1 MRADTVSL
9 IDKLAREHRL
19 KKKEYL
25 ALLENASVEEHVHA
39 ATLADKERRRIYGT
53 EVFIR
58 GLIEVG
64 NICRNNCYYCGI
76 RASNG
81 KCVRYTLTDK
91 QILACCR
98 EGHEIGFRSFVL
110 QGGEGAFPVER
121 VIRIVSEIRGEFPDC
136 AITLSLGEYERDEY
150 EKMFNAGANRYLLRH
165 ETADEKHYGL
175 LHPGEM
181 SYKHRVQCLESLR
194 EVGFTVGCGFMVGSP
209 FQTLENISSDLK
221 FIEEFSPEMC
231 GIGPFIPQKDTPFGG
246 FRAGSADLTCFLLS
260 LIRLIKPN
268 ILLPA
273 TTALGSIEPDGRLKG
288 ILAGANVVMPNLSP
302 VEVRSKYILYDN
314 KLSTASE
321 SAQNLESL
329 KRSLASIGFSVA
341 ESRGDIKTSDGK
353 N

>member
-25 ALLENASVEEHVHA
+25 TLLENASVEEYVHA

-110 QGGEGAFPVER
+110 QGGEGAF
-121 VIRIVSEIRGEFPDC
+121 SC
-136 AITLSLGEYERDEY
+136 
-150 EKMFNAGANRYLLRH
+150 
-165 ETADEKHYGL
+165 
-175 LHPGEM
+175 
-181 SYKHRVQCLESLR
+181 
-194 EVGFTVGCGFMVGSP
+194 
-209 FQTLENISSDLK
+209 
-221 FIEEFSPEMC
+221 
-231 GIGPFIPQKDTPFGG
+231 
-246 FRAGSADLTCFLLS
+246 
-260 LIRLIKPN
+260 
-268 ILLPA
+268 
-273 TTALGSIEPDGRLKG
+273 
-288 ILAGANVVMPNLSP
+288 
-302 VEVRSKYILYDN
+302 
-314 KLSTASE
+314 
-321 SAQNLESL
+321 
-329 KRSLASIGFSVA
+329 
-341 ESRGDIKTSDGK
+341 
-353 N
+353 

>member
-39 ATLADKERRRIYGT
+39 AMLADKERRRIYGT

-260 LIRLIKPN
+260 LADKAEHSASGN
-268 ILLPA
+268 N
-273 TTALGSIEPDGRLKG
+273 GSWLNRTGRKAERNPCRRKCRHAEP
-288 ILAGANVVMPNLSP
+288 VTS
-302 VEVRSKYILYDN
+302 RS
-314 KLSTASE
+314 
-321 SAQNLESL
+321 
-329 KRSLASIGFSVA
+329 
-341 ESRGDIKTSDGK
+341 
-353 N
+353 

>member
-221 FIEEFSPEMC
+221 VF
-231 GIGPFIPQKDTPFGG
+231 
-246 FRAGSADLTCFLLS
+246 AGNVRNWTVYSTKRYTVRRLS
-260 LIRLIKPN
+260 CRLGRFDM
-268 ILLPA
+268 LPA
-273 TTALGSIEPDGRLKG
+273 VVDQADKAEHSASGNNGSWLNRTGRKAERNPCRRKCRHAEPVTGR
-288 ILAGANVVMPNLSP
+288 S
-302 VEVRSKYILYDN
+302 
-314 KLSTASE
+314 
-321 SAQNLESL
+321 
-329 KRSLASIGFSVA
+329 
-341 ESRGDIKTSDGK
+341 
-353 N
+353 

>member
-1 MRADTVSL
+1 MKADTVSL

-181 SYKHRVQCLESLR
+181 SYKHRVQCLE
-194 EVGFTVGCGFMVGSP
+194 
-209 FQTLENISSDLK
+209 
-221 FIEEFSPEMC
+221 
-231 GIGPFIPQKDTPFGG
+231 
-246 FRAGSADLTCFLLS
+246 
-260 LIRLIKPN
+260 
-268 ILLPA
+268 
-273 TTALGSIEPDGRLKG
+273 
-288 ILAGANVVMPNLSP
+288 
-302 VEVRSKYILYDN
+302 
-314 KLSTASE
+314 
-321 SAQNLESL
+321 
-329 KRSLASIGFSVA
+329 
-341 ESRGDIKTSDGK
+341 
-353 N
+353 

>member
-39 ATLADKERRRIYGT
+39 AMLADKERRRIYGT

-136 AITLSLGEYERDEY
+136 AITLSLGEY
-150 EKMFNAGANRYLLRH
+150 
-165 ETADEKHYGL
+165 
-175 LHPGEM
+175 
-181 SYKHRVQCLESLR
+181 
-194 EVGFTVGCGFMVGSP
+194 
-209 FQTLENISSDLK
+209 
-221 FIEEFSPEMC
+221 
-231 GIGPFIPQKDTPFGG
+231 
-246 FRAGSADLTCFLLS
+246 LS
-260 LIRLIKPN
+260 LIHI
-268 ILLPA
+268 
-273 TTALGSIEPDGRLKG
+273 SEPTRH
-288 ILAGANVVMPNLSP
+288 
-302 VEVRSKYILYDN
+302 
-314 KLSTASE
+314 
-321 SAQNLESL
+321 
-329 KRSLASIGFSVA
+329 
-341 ESRGDIKTSDGK
+341 
-353 N
+353 

>member
-25 ALLENASVEEHVHA
+25 ALLENASVEEHVYA
-39 ATLADKERRRIYGT
+39 AMLADKERRRIYGT

-231 GIGPFIPQKDTPFGG
+231 GIGPFIPQK
-246 FRAGSADLTCFLLS
+246 
-260 LIRLIKPN
+260 IH
-268 ILLPA
+268 
-273 TTALGSIEPDGRLKG
+273 
-288 ILAGANVVMPNLSP
+288 
-302 VEVRSKYILYDN
+302 RSEAFVQARQI
-314 KLSTASE
+314 
-321 SAQNLESL
+321 
-329 KRSLASIGFSVA
+329 
-341 ESRGDIKTSDGK
+341 
-353 N
+353 

>member
-39 ATLADKERRRIYGT
+39 AMLADKERRRIYGT

-150 EKMFNAGANRYLLRH
+150 EKMFNAGANRCCSQGLEFVL
-165 ETADEKHYGL
+165 TGKHTY
-175 LHPGEM
+175 PDD
-181 SYKHRVQCLESLR
+181 Y
-194 EVGFTVGCGFMVGSP
+194 
-209 FQTLENISSDLK
+209 
-221 FIEEFSPEMC
+221 PE
-231 GIGPFIPQKDTPFGG
+231 
-246 FRAGSADLTCFLLS
+246 
-260 LIRLIKPN
+260 
-268 ILLPA
+268 
-273 TTALGSIEPDGRLKG
+273 LGSEITVSGTFELYEEGDNRYCRLVD
-288 ILAGANVVMPNLSP
+288 AEM
-302 VEVRSKYILYDN
+302 
-314 KLSTASE
+314 
-321 SAQNLESL
+321 
-329 KRSLASIGFSVA
+329 IGQ
-341 ESRGDIKTSDGK
+341 
-353 N
+353 

>member
-175 LHPGEM
+175 LRARCPIN
-181 SYKHRVQCLESLR
+181 
-194 EVGFTVGCGFMVGSP
+194 TVCSALNRFERSALPSAVVSWWVHHSR
-209 FQTLENISSDLK
+209 LLK
-221 FIEEFSPEMC
+221 
-231 GIGPFIPQKDTPFGG
+231 T
-246 FRAGSADLTCFLLS
+246 FL
-260 LIRLIKPN
+260 P
-268 ILLPA
+268 
-273 TTALGSIEPDGRLKG
+273 T
-288 ILAGANVVMPNLSP
+288 
-302 VEVRSKYILYDN
+302 
-314 KLSTASE
+314 
-321 SAQNLESL
+321 
-329 KRSLASIGFSVA
+329 
-341 ESRGDIKTSDGK
+341 
-353 N
+353 

>member
-231 GIGPFIPQKDTPFGG
+231 GIALVVHCGG
-246 FRAGSADLTCFLLS
+246 CMLNARELS
-260 LIRLIKPN
+260 
-268 ILLPA
+268 
-273 TTALGSIEPDGRLKG
+273 GRLDNCEIEGVSVTNYGIAIAKMHG
-288 ILAGANVVMPNLSP
+288 ILERALS
-302 VEVRSKYILYDN
+302 VFHICQV
-314 KLSTASE
+314 
-321 SAQNLESL
+321 
-329 KRSLASIGFSVA
+329 
-341 ESRGDIKTSDGK
+341 
-353 N
+353 